1 MLTEPTRPRIV
12 PLCCTKLP
20 FETFIDN
27 RGLEHCQISHRTIG
41 HCLESFST
49 QNFWLERWCCRW
61 WPLPIC
67 CTILLFATFI
77 DTWGL
82 GHFLESHR
90 SPSNPNFWH
99 ECWSCSRSPIGK
111 TIILNQIFFGP
122 KFFLGPKIFWTKN
135 FFLT

>member
-1 MLTEPTRPRIV
+1 MLTQPIRSGLV
-12 PLCCTKLP
+12 PICFTILP
-20 FETFIDN
+20 FATFIGT
-27 RGLEHCQISHRTIG
+27 RGLEHCQISHRTLFG
-41 HCLESFST
+41 KLFHPK
-49 QNFWLERWCCRW
+49 FWLERWCCRW

-135 FFLT
+135 FLLT